1 MQAKRVKNKKYVSL
15 IVAILFISLVFNV
28 IVSKKNSDYQY
39 RIGVVS
45 YNNIENIRNKNE
57 SNIELLNSVIE
68 AGVIDNMDL
77 LKLYQNYG
85 SISDSFINL
94 WDEYSFYEANNK
106 SIIPSK
112 RIKTNKALI
121 NDVDGNIEEYFKVI
135 LENEMKTN
143 TEKYVITEDV
153 LDKFYKMK
161 ELSMDICDY
170 YNNFCKS
177 KLDGA
182 TDDDKKDKIIKKVY
196 WVDMLEGMNTVKEK
210 YNDIDFSIQ

>member
-1 MQAKRVKNKKYVSL
+1 MQTKRVKNKKYVLL
-15 IVAILFISLVFNV
+15 IVGILFISLVFNV

-57 SNIELLNSVIE
+57 SNIELLNSVIDV
-68 AGVIDNMDL
+68 GVIDNMDL
-77 LKLYQNYG
+77 LKLYLYYR

-94 WDEYSFYEANNK
+94 WDEYSFYEVNTR
-106 SIIPSK
+106 SIIPNK
-112 RIKTNKALI
+112 KIETNKALI
-121 NDVDGNIEEYFKVI
+121 NDVNGNIEEYFKVI

-143 TEKYVITEDV
+143 TEKYVITEDT

-177 KLDGA
+177 ELDGA

-196 WVDMLEGMNTVKEK
+196 WVDMLEGMNSINEK